1 MELIVSAMVVA
12 GTRIIYSKGGN
23 MAKVGKRVRSD
34 WAIGTHTVNSY
45 KARVGDPAVK
55 RKRRSSKEIC
65 SVLARALN
73 KVRGYGRDVDV
84 RSEGFNGKAKIKQL
98 YKINLF
104 KSDYYVLCSNQVV
117 ITLFTS
123 EMIENDAKRG
133 GLIFLGAEPFE
144 ELKNYYPQ
152 LDSSGPVLASSR
164 MY

>member
-1 MELIVSAMVVA
+1 
-12 GTRIIYSKGGN
+12 

-34 WAIGTHTVNSY
+34 WAIGAHTVNSY

-65 SVLARALN
+65 GILARALN
-73 KVRGYGRDVDV
+73 KVKGHGRDVDV
-84 RSEGFNGKAKIKQL
+84 RSERFNGKAKIKQL

-133 GLIFLGAEPFE
+133 GLIFLGTEPFE
-144 ELKNYYPQ
+144 EVKNYYPQ
-152 LDSSGPVLASSR
+152 LGCSGHVFSSSS
-164 MY
+164 MH

>member
-23 MAKVGKRVRSD
+23 MAKMGKRVRSD
-34 WAIGTHTVNSY
+34 WAIGAHTVNSY

-73 KVRGYGRDVDV
+73 KVKGHGRDVDV
-84 RSEGFNGKAKIKQL
+84 RSERFNGKAKIKQL

-133 GLIFLGAEPFE
+133 GLLFLGAEPFE

-152 LDSSGPVLASSR
+152 LDSSSPVLANSW

>member
-1 MELIVSAMVVA
+1 
-12 GTRIIYSKGGN
+12 

-34 WAIGTHTVNSY
+34 WAIGAHTVNSY

-65 SVLARALN
+65 GILARALN
-73 KVRGYGRDVDV
+73 KVKGHGRDVDV
-84 RSEGFNGKAKIKQL
+84 RSERFNGKAKIKQL

-104 KSDYYVLCSNQVV
+104 KSDYYILCSNRVA

-152 LDSSGPVLASSR
+152 LDSSGPVLATGR
-164 MY
+164 MYQ